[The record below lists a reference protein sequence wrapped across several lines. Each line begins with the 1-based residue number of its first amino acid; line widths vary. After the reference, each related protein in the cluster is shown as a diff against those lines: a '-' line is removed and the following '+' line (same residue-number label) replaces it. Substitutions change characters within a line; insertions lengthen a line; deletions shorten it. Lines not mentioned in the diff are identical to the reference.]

1 MTASPVAT
9 YEEQKQSEEF
19 QQLLLYVNQVGEER
33 HKLMD
38 KIKSL
43 QSEAAVLL
51 LVSTITFGRLL

>member
-43 QSEAAVLL
+43 QAEAAVLL
-51 LVSTITFGRLL
+51 LVSTVTFGRLL